1 MKTQTKKNL
10 KFIHLEYGQVAIDRF
25 NLSIVRFFQPFFFTS
40 SLIVSI
46 VLIFFN
52 CVVSYAQIINKKSP
66 SSILFV
72 SPATKTELG
81 VNYQLQ
87 PNMPIGGTVQ
97 DIERM
102 AKQTMIRGP
111 VYTPGMTPQER
122 QQANNRFI
130 QSEMAKDPAYA
141 PPGKMLYQSKKE
153 KQIHDL
159 KILLSQEKETL
170 PKIASLTKERNE
182 ETIHYKTAFQEILRL
197 YDSNEKDALK
207 QAIFFIENAYS
218 DNKLNY
224 VSYNRQIDQKVNLL
238 QNLMKREN
246 ISDNDMLGKNY
257 LIQKLF
263 SENITEYDEKLG
275 MIKHNR
281 YQYDFNDFF
290 GETDWSN
297 MFVTKLL
304 ETGKGQCHSMPLLY
318 LIFAQ
323 EINAKAWI
331 SLAPQHS
338 YIKFPDNT
346 GRSILNFET
355 TQGSPVT
362 NDWLM
367 ESGFINSI
375 AIKNEIY
382 LDTLGKNELY
392 STLLADLA
400 LGYANKFGYDT
411 FFESIV
417 DTVLKLNPNSI
428 QGLMLKSDL
437 LIPLV
442 NTELTKAGNPP
453 IEEIQNYPSAN
464 KYYSLLMALYDVI
477 DNLGYQNMPKERY
490 EAWLT
495 SLNTRLK

>member
-1 MKTQTKKNL
+1 MKTQAKKIR
-10 KFIHLEYGQVAIDRF
+10 KFIHPEYGQFTIGQF
-25 NLSIVRFFQPFFFTS
+25 SLSVMIFFQTFFCTL
-40 SLIVSI
+40 SLIFVSI
-46 VLIFFN
+46 I
-52 CVVSYAQIINKKSP
+52 SYSQIINKQSP

-72 SPATKTELG
+72 SPTTKTELE

-87 PNMPIGGTVQ
+87 PSMPIGGTAQ
-97 DIERM
+97 DIEGM
-102 AKQTMIRGP
+102 MKQTMIRGP

-122 QQANNRFI
+122 QQVNI
-130 QSEMAKDPAYA
+130 QNGLVKDPAYA
-141 PPGKMLYQSKKE
+141 PPGKMLYQNKKE

-159 KILLSQEKETL
+159 KILLSQEMETL
-170 PKIASLTKERNE
+170 PKISPLTKERNQK
-182 ETIHYKTAFQEILRL
+182 TIHYKTAFDEIMRL

-207 QAIFFIENAYS
+207 QVIFLIENAYS
-218 DNKLNY
+218 DNNLSY
-224 VSYNRQIDQKVNLL
+224 VLYNKGINQKVQLL
-238 QNLMKREN
+238 RNLMKKER
-246 ISDNDMLGKNY
+246 ISDDDMLGKNY

-263 SENITEYDEKLG
+263 SENVTDYDQKSG
-275 MIKHNR
+275 TIKHNR

-290 GETDWSN
+290 GETNWSN

-323 EINAKAWI
+323 EIDTKAWL

-346 GRSILNFET
+346 GRNILNFET
-355 TQGSPVT
+355 TQGSSVT

-367 ESGFINSI
+367 ESGYINSM
-375 AIKNEIY
+375 AVRNEIY

-400 LGYANKFGYDT
+400 LGYANKFGYDA

-417 DTVLKLNPNSI
+417 DAVLNLNPKSI

-442 NTELTKAGNPP
+442 NTELKKAGNPP
-453 IEEIQNYPSAN
+453 IEEIQKYPSAD
-464 KYYSLLMALYDVI
+464 KYYSLLMKLYDAI

-495 SLNTRLK
+495 SLNTHLNGIK

>member
-1 MKTQTKKNL
+1 MIITL
-10 KFIHLEYGQVAIDRF
+10 F
-25 NLSIVRFFQPFFFTS
+25 NGTIGYS
-40 SLIVSI
+40 
-46 VLIFFN
+46 
-52 CVVSYAQIINKKSP
+52 QIINKTSP
-66 SSILFV
+66 SSIFFLP
-72 SPATKTELG
+72 PAPQTDLKIHH
-81 VNYQLQ
+81 QSH
-87 PNMPIGGTVQ
+87 PNMIIGGTAQ

-102 AKQTMIRGP
+102 TKQTIIKGP
-111 VYTPGMTPQER
+111 VYTPGTTPQER

-130 QSEMAKDPAYA
+130 QNQIAQDPAYA

-159 KILLSQEKETL
+159 KTLLSREPETL
-170 PKIASLTKERNE
+170 PKISPLTNERSQK
-182 ETIHYKTAFQEILRL
+182 TIHYKKAFEEILRL
-197 YDSNEKDALK
+197 YNSNEKDALK
-207 QAIFFIENAYS
+207 QVVFLIENAYS
-218 DNKLNY
+218 DNNLSY
-224 VSYNRQIDQKVNLL
+224 VLYNKDIDQKVRLL
-238 QNLMKREN
+238 RNLMDKEN
-246 ISDNDMLGKNY
+246 ISNDDMLGKNY

-263 SENITEYDEKLG
+263 SENVTDYDKKSG
-275 MIKHNR
+275 TIKHNR

-323 EINAKAWI
+323 EINAAAWL

-346 GRSILNFET
+346 GRNILNFET
-355 TQGSPVT
+355 TQGAPVS

-367 ESGFINSI
+367 ESGFINSM
-375 AIKNEIY
+375 AIRNGIY
-382 LDTLGKNELY
+382 LDTLGKDELY
-392 STLLADLA
+392 STLLSDLA
-400 LGYANKFGYDT
+400 LGYTNKFGYDA

-417 DTVLKLNPNSI
+417 DTILKLNPKSI

-442 NTELTKAGNPP
+442 NTELKKAGNPP
-453 IEEIQNYPSAN
+453 IEEIRKYPSAN
-464 KYYSLLMALYDVI
+464 KYYSLLMELYDII
-477 DNLGYQNMPKERY
+477 DNLGYQNMPKESY

>member
-1 MKTQTKKNL
+1 METQTKKNL
-10 KFIHLEYGQVAIDRF
+10 KFVYLEYGQVAIVRF
-25 NLSIVRFFQPFFFTS
+25 NLSIIRFSQAFFYIS
-40 SLIVSI
+40 SLVVSI

-52 CVVSYAQIINKKSP
+52 CVVSHAQIINKKSP
-66 SSILFV
+66 SSGLFV
-72 SPATKTELG
+72 SHTTKTETIA
-81 VNYQLQ
+81 NYQIQ
-87 PNMPIGGTVQ
+87 PNMPIGGTAQ
-97 DIERM
+97 DVERM
-102 AKQTMIRGP
+102 TKQTMIRGP
-111 VYTPGMTPQER
+111 VYTPGMTPQQR
-122 QQANNRFI
+122 QQANLQHI
-130 QSEMAKDPAYA
+130 QSGLAKDPAYA
-141 PPGKMLYQSKKE
+141 PPGNTLYQNKKE

-159 KILLSQEKETL
+159 KVLLSQETESL
-170 PKIASLTKERNE
+170 PKISPLTKERNQK
-182 ETIHYKTAFQEILRL
+182 TIHYKTAFDEILRL

-207 QAIFFIENAYS
+207 QVVFLIENAYS
-218 DNKLNY
+218 DNSLSY
-224 VSYNRQIDQKVNLL
+224 VQYSKDIDQKVLLL
-238 QNLMKREN
+238 QNLMKKES
-246 ISDNDMLGKNY
+246 ISDDDMLGKNY

-263 SENITEYDEKLG
+263 SENVTDYDQKLG
-275 MIKHNR
+275 TIKHSR

-304 ETGKGQCHSMPLLY
+304 KTGKGQCHSMPLLY

-323 EINAKAWI
+323 EINAKAWL

-338 YIKFPDNT
+338 YIQFPDNT
-346 GRSILNFET
+346 GRNMLNFET
-355 TQGSPVT
+355 TQGNPVT

-367 ESGFINSI
+367 ESGFINSM
-375 AIKNEIY
+375 AIRNGIY

-400 LGYANKFGYDT
+400 LGYANKFGYDV
-411 FFESIV
+411 FFELIV
-417 DTVLKLNPNSI
+417 DTILKLNPKSI

-442 NTELTKAGNPP
+442 NTELKKAGNPP
-453 IEEIQNYPSAN
+453 IEEIQKYPSAN
-464 KYYSLLMALYDVI
+464 KYYSLLMNLYDII

>member
-1 MKTQTKKNL
+1 MIL
-10 KFIHLEYGQVAIDRF
+10 F
-25 NLSIVRFFQPFFFTS
+25 NS
-40 SLIVSI
+40 
-46 VLIFFN
+46 
-52 CVVSYAQIINKKSP
+52 VVGYSQIINKKSL
-66 SSILFV
+66 SSKLFIN
-72 SPATKTELG
+72 PTTKTELKI
-81 VNYQLQ
+81 NHQSQ
-87 PNMPIGGTVQ
+87 PNLLMGGTAQ
-97 DIERM
+97 DVERM
-102 AKQTMIRGP
+102 TQQAMTRGP
-111 VYTPGMTPQER
+111 VYTSGMTLQER

-130 QSEMAKDPAYA
+130 QNEMTKDPAYA

-170 PKIASLTKERNE
+170 PKIAPLTKERNK
-182 ETIHYKTAFQEILRL
+182 ETIHYKTAFEEILRL
-197 YDSNEKDALK
+197 YDSNDKYALK
-207 QAIFFIENAYS
+207 QVIFLIENAYS
-218 DNKLNY
+218 DNKLSY
-224 VSYNRQIDQKVNLL
+224 VSYNRHIDQKVSLL
-238 QNLMKREN
+238 QNLIKKEN

-263 SENITEYDEKLG
+263 SENVTGYDEKSG
-275 MIKHNR
+275 TIKHSR

-323 EINAKAWI
+323 EINAKAWL
-331 SLAPQHS
+331 SLAPQHL

-346 GRSILNFET
+346 GRNILNFET

-367 ESGFINSI
+367 ESGFINSV

-400 LGYANKFGYDT
+400 LGYANKFGYDA

-417 DTVLKLNPNSI
+417 DTVLKLNPKSI

-442 NTELTKAGNPP
+442 NTELKKAGNPP
-453 IEEIQNYPSAN
+453 IEEIQKYPPAN